1 MFPTLLPLIQRTTRD
16 FLITLKT
23 VALQK
28 EEPNR
33 LHWSL
38 GFISSTYLITN
49 NRVEELL
56 RNVEKMAYGI
66 QQQQQQQQIG
76 RFLYIFFRL
85 VDTHYKTKDL
95 SNKL

>member
-1 MFPTLLPLIQRTTRD
+1 MNIVPHPTPPHSMKKTRD
-16 FLITLKT
+16 FLITLKI

-66 QQQQQQQQIG
+66 QQQQQQQ
-76 RFLYIFFRL
+76 
-85 VDTHYKTKDL
+85 
-95 SNKL
+95 